1 MDDFVPISSPEAARQ
16 HFDEYRRRIAELLQG
31 GLPVLSNPEHAKAV
45 LMLIQYADLQITRV
59 ALWSDGAIDLL
70 AYVTRN
76 LLEWSLWCKYLNEA
90 PTNIDTLLKN
100 EAGVDAM
107 DMFRLNPALNPI
119 LHARVFPPDDTK
131 GPVYKV
137 ALERA
142 QDATSTLLKTFE
154 AEHGQRP
161 KRVPLGEFRNEIE
174 DYVFKI
180 CSKLL
185 HPTSVSILL
194 FPNATEAQ
202 LEIHRVHFRSLA
214 LYYAKAGLDALLS
227 LPSILH

>member
-1 MDDFVPISSPEAARQ
+1 
-16 HFDEYRRRIAELLQG
+16 
-31 GLPVLSNPEHAKAV
+31 
-45 LMLIQYADLQITRV
+45 MLIQYADLQITRV
-59 ALWSDGAIDLL
+59 ALWSDGPIDLL

-76 LLEWSLWCKYLNEA
+76 FLEWSLWCKYFSEA

-100 EAGVDAM
+100 ESGVDAM
-107 DMFRLNPALNPI
+107 DMIRLNPALNPI

-131 GPVYKV
+131 GPVYKA

-154 AEHGQRP
+154 AEYGQRP
-161 KRVPLGEFRNEIE
+161 KRVQLGEFRNEME
-174 DYVFKI
+174 EYVFKI

-202 LEIHRVHFRSLA
+202 LETHRVHFRSLA